1 MSASAVRHPGEF
13 RWEVRLLVV
22 VTFTLTV
29 FGVVNLYNAVSIR
42 DAGFMIAVKQL
53 AIGLAGGI
61 AMLLLSRMDYRQL
74 RPLAWPAL
82 VITLGL
88 LLIPALPESLT
99 GSIAGSRNGAR
110 RWIDLGVL
118 DIQPGEIAKFVIV
131 LWCAAL
137 AAKKGEAIR
146 GFKRGVVPFLLVIG
160 LVDLLIMRQPNL
172 SMAAIVAVLGAT
184 VLFTAGAKIGHFLLL
199 GMAAG
204 VLGLQMILLSG
215 YRRARL
221 ETYLGGG
228 TEDGARQIT
237 ESVIAIGSGGLL
249 GQGLGEGKAKLAH
262 LPYAYSDF
270 IFASIGEEWGFI
282 GVVLVVVLFGLF
294 GWIGYRIAKTAPD
307 PFGQFLAAGL
317 TTAVVITAV
326 LHMAVTLNLLPT
338 TGLTLPF
345 MSAGGSS
352 LAMNLAAVGVLASV
366 GRMRGRPPSRE

>member
-1 MSASAVRHPGEF
+1 VSASAVRHPGEF

-61 AMLLLSRMDYRQL
+61 AMMLLSRMDYRQL

-99 GSIAGSRNGAR
+99 GTIAGSRNGAR

-199 GMAAG
+199 GLAAG
-204 VLGLQMILLSG
+204 VLGLQMIMLSG

-221 ETYLGGG
+221 ETFLGGG
-228 TEDGARQIT
+228 TEDGARQIN
-237 ESVIAIGSGGLL
+237 ESVIAIGSGGFL

-262 LPYAYSDF
+262 LPFAWSDF

-326 LHMAVTLNLLPT
+326 LHMAVTLKLMPT

-352 LAMNLAAVGVLASV
+352 LAMNLVAVGVLASV

>member
-1 MSASAVRHPGEF
+1 MSASGVRHPGEF

-29 FGVVNLYNAVSIR
+29 FGIVNLYNAVSIR

-61 AMLLLSRMDYRQL
+61 ALMLLSRMDYRQL

-172 SMAAIVAVLGAT
+172 SMAAIVAMLGAT
-184 VLFTAGAKIGHFLLL
+184 VLFTAGARIGHFLLL
-199 GMAAG
+199 GIAAG
-204 VLGLQMILLSG
+204 VLGLQMIMLSG

-221 ETYLGGG
+221 ETFFGAG

-237 ESVIAIGSGGLL
+237 ESVVAIGSGGFL

-317 TTAVVITAV
+317 TTAVVVTAV
-326 LHMAVTLNLLPT
+326 LHMAVTLNLMPT

-352 LAMNLAAVGVLASV
+352 LAMNLVAVGVLASV

>member
-221 ETYLGGG
+221 ET
-228 TEDGARQIT
+228 
-237 ESVIAIGSGGLL
+237 
-249 GQGLGEGKAKLAH
+249 
-262 LPYAYSDF
+262 
-270 IFASIGEEWGFI
+270 
-282 GVVLVVVLFGLF
+282 
-294 GWIGYRIAKTAPD
+294 
-307 PFGQFLAAGL
+307 
-317 TTAVVITAV
+317 
-326 LHMAVTLNLLPT
+326 
-338 TGLTLPF
+338 
-345 MSAGGSS
+345 
-352 LAMNLAAVGVLASV
+352 
-366 GRMRGRPPSRE
+366 